1 MTNLSVGSRVSLLTR
16 ERILFGVPLLI
27 TLLLT
32 VGFGWFL
39 IRPVLER
46 VEAFEARTAEI
57 QALERQLPLLDR
69 ELAEAS
75 EKLKSAERQQAFLID
90 LIAGKDRIQ
99 TFLALI
105 DQISRATGVEIRR
118 YEPLAEPSPTKQP
131 KTSRPK
137 KSETSPQTPVNPL
150 QALGY
155 RKTMLALQ
163 VVGHYQG
170 LQQFLQLMERLELL
184 VESSD
189 LSLKSLQEANP
200 VQPDVVVIPKT
211 ELSIR
216 LSFYDRSIK
225 PTNRP
230 PISSDEQPPS

>member
-1 MTNLSVGSRVSLLTR
+1 MTNLSVGSRVSLLSR

-32 VGFGWFL
+32 IGFGWFL
-39 IRPVLER
+39 IRPALER
-46 VEAFEARTAEI
+46 VEALEARMAEI

-137 KSETSPQTPVNPL
+137 KVRRL
-150 QALGY
+150 L
-155 RKTMLALQ
+155 K
-163 VVGHYQG
+163 
-170 LQQFLQLMERLELL
+170 LQL
-184 VESSD
+184 
-189 LSLKSLQEANP
+189 
-200 VQPDVVVIPKT
+200 IPF
-211 ELSIR
+211 R
-216 LSFYDRSIK
+216 LSVIARQCLLC
-225 PTNRP
+225 RL
-230 PISSDEQPPS
+230 